1 MLSFLYVVSMAVAFT
16 NMFNGSLTPFYL
28 KYIIALF
35 WITIWI
41 IDVTKKGKIE
51 GRSIFAIREYS
62 IPFISIGLWSLLVW
76 CVDRPI
82 NFSGEFVS
90 RMISNVLY
98 VIITF
103 LSAISAIHFFGRK
116 SIKLSIIAMF
126 LSVMVNLL
134 YVISIYGIGMFIEYL
149 PNVLDTTDY
158 EFGSIM
164 YNFSLALEVQDITM
178 ATGFY
183 LIYFLFFNKED
194 SKKTKIF
201 YTILLFICA
210 FIGFK
215 RTVLFG
221 LIIVFLALWLVK
233 RKKSNFKHIVYLIS
247 IPFLIISFVY
257 IAFIKF
263 DIIGTLSTTFNID
276 MNGRDTIYRYLA
288 QYFDLSIFYFGKGFS
303 YVDKIM
309 YETIGFVAHSVIIK
323 MYAEIGCIPFI
334 IWFYH
339 YLIKI
344 PLKTFKNF
352 GENAGKIAF
361 VTTLYL
367 FATYFME
374 NTMTLFCIQYSFIML
389 PLAIACPFN
398 SKKQVINIRMEEKWK
413 RQEQKSQ

>member
-1 MLSFLYVVSMAVAFT
+1 MLSFLYVISMAVAFT
-16 NMFNGSLTPFYL
+16 NMFNGSLMPFYI

-35 WITIWI
+35 WIAIWVIDI
-41 IDVTKKGKIE
+41 IKKGKIE

-62 IPFISIGLWSLLVW
+62 IPFILIALWSLFVW
-76 CVDRPI
+76 CIDKPT

-103 LSAISAIHFFGRK
+103 FSAISAIHFFGRK
-116 SIKLSIIAMF
+116 SIKLSVIAMF
-126 LSVMVNLL
+126 LSVMVNLV
-134 YVISIYGIGMFIEYL
+134 YVISIYGIGMFLQYL

-158 EFGSIM
+158 EFGSAM

-178 ATGFY
+178 ASGFY
-183 LIYFLFFNKED
+183 LIYFLFFNKDD

-201 YTILLFICA
+201 YIILLFICA

-215 RTVLFG
+215 RTVVFG
-221 LIIVFLALWLVK
+221 LAIVFLVLWLVK
-233 RKKSNFKHIVYLIS
+233 REKINFKYIVYIIA
-247 IPFLIISFVY
+247 IPFFIISFVY

-263 DIIGTLSTTFNID
+263 DIIGTLSTALNID
-276 MNGRDTIYRYLA
+276 MNGRVTIYGNLA
-288 QYFDLSIFYFGKGFS
+288 QYFDLSIFYLGKGFS

-309 YETIGFVAHSVIIK
+309 YETTGFVAHSVIIK

-334 IWFYH
+334 IWLYH
-339 YLIKI
+339 YLIKVPI
-344 PLKTFKNF
+344 KTFNKF
-352 GENAGKIAF
+352 GKNAGKVAF

-398 SKKQVINIRMEEKWK
+398 NKKNVKDTNFRLEEK
-413 RQEQKSQ
+413 

>member
-1 MLSFLYVVSMAVAFT
+1 MLSFLYVISMAVAFT
-16 NMFNGSLTPFYL
+16 NMFNGSLTPFYI

-35 WITIWI
+35 WIAIWVIDI
-41 IDVTKKGKIE
+41 IKKGKIE
-51 GRSIFAIREYS
+51 GRSIFAIKEYS
-62 IPFISIGLWSLLVW
+62 IPFILIGLWSLFVW
-76 CVDRPI
+76 CIDRPT

-103 LSAISAIHFFGRK
+103 FSAISAIHFFGRK

-126 LSVMVNLL
+126 LSVMVNLV
-134 YVISIYGIGMFIEYL
+134 YVISIYGIGMFLQYL
-149 PNVLDTTDY
+149 PNIFDTTDY
-158 EFGSIM
+158 EFESAM

-178 ATGFY
+178 AAGFY
-183 LIYFLFFNKED
+183 LIYFLFFDKDD
-194 SKKTKIF
+194 SRKTKIF
-201 YTILLFICA
+201 YIVLLFICA

-215 RTVLFG
+215 RTVVFG
-221 LIIVFLALWLVK
+221 LAIVFLVLWLVK
-233 RKKSNFKHIVYLIS
+233 RKKIKFKYIVYMTA
-247 IPFLIISFVY
+247 IPFVIILFIY

-263 DIIGTLSTTFNID
+263 DIIGALSTALDID
-276 MNGRDTIYRYLA
+276 MNGRVTIYGNLA
-288 QYFDLSIFYFGKGFS
+288 QYFDLSIFYLGKGFS

-309 YETIGFVAHSVIIK
+309 YETTGFVAHSVIIK

-334 IWFYH
+334 IWLYH
-339 YLIKI
+339 YLIKVPI
-344 PLKTFKNF
+344 KTFNKF
-352 GENAGKIAF
+352 GENAGKVAF

-398 SKKQVINIRMEEKWK
+398 SKKIIKDSNFRLEEK
-413 RQEQKSQ
+413 

>member
-1 MLSFLYVVSMAVAFT
+1 MLSFLYVISMAVAFT
-16 NMFNGSLTPFYL
+16 NMFNGSLTPFYI

-35 WITIWI
+35 WIAIWVIDI
-41 IDVTKKGKIE
+41 IKKGKIE
-51 GRSIFAIREYS
+51 GRSIFAIKEYS
-62 IPFISIGLWSLLVW
+62 IPFILIGLWSLFVW
-76 CVDRPI
+76 CIDRPT

-103 LSAISAIHFFGRK
+103 FSAISAIHFFGRK

-126 LSVMVNLL
+126 LSVMVNLV
-134 YVISIYGIGMFIEYL
+134 YVISIYGIGMFLQYL
-149 PNVLDTTDY
+149 PNIFDTTDY
-158 EFGSIM
+158 EFESAM

-178 ATGFY
+178 AAGFY
-183 LIYFLFFNKED
+183 LIYFLFFDKDD
-194 SKKTKIF
+194 SRKTKIF
-201 YTILLFICA
+201 YIVLLFICA

-215 RTVLFG
+215 RTVVFG
-221 LIIVFLALWLVK
+221 LAIVFLVLWLVK
-233 RKKSNFKHIVYLIS
+233 RKKIKFKYIVYMIA
-247 IPFLIISFVY
+247 IPFIIILFIY

-263 DIIGTLSTTFNID
+263 DIIGTLSTALDID
-276 MNGRDTIYRYLA
+276 MNGRVTIYGNLV
-288 QYFDLSIFYFGKGFS
+288 QYFDLSIFYLGKGFS

-309 YETIGFVAHSVIIK
+309 YETTGFVAHSVIIK

-334 IWFYH
+334 IWLYH
-339 YLIKI
+339 YLIKVPI
-344 PLKTFKNF
+344 KTFNKF
-352 GENAGKIAF
+352 GENAGKVAF

-398 SKKQVINIRMEEKWK
+398 SKKIIKDSNFRLEEK
-413 RQEQKSQ
+413 